1 MQFQQS
7 KYFILMQNVRMNR
20 QKSPYKTP
28 KSVKKFAKLRSCQ
41 DRLTVIPITE
51 KTAKRRKPDVGAKS
65 PRLFYLQCR
74 NHS

>member
-1 MQFQQS
+1 MQFQQF
-7 KYFILMQNVRMNR
+7 KYFIFMQNVRMNR

-51 KTAKRRKPDVGAKS
+51 KTGKTEKTG
-65 PRLFYLQCR
+65 C
-74 NHS
+74 